1 MDLEGREGKILRQA
15 ASEGKGKN
23 ASLCWASVERGKKYG
38 EIQTPS
44 KTNFKFQVLE
54 FCIEC

>member
-38 EIQTPS
+38 EI
-44 KTNFKFQVLE
+44 
-54 FCIEC
+54 